1 MSVRNRQLLKDIE
14 DGLKALSD
22 TVRDADDLRAQMV
35 DATFRHRL
43 RHSELRVPQVVAY
56 RQSMTKLADLYAQ
69 QAGQIQELLAHA
81 MELDSK
87 EA

>member
-1 MSVRNRQLLKDIE
+1 
-14 DGLKALSD
+14 
-22 TVRDADDLRAQMV
+22 MV